1 MEIVP
6 KRKWQYPIAIEREYA
21 KYLVAYVQKE
31 MEIVESFLPEM
42 GEAVYRNGI
51 RTDGFGD
58 WLGNLVDKVQRKVKQ
73 KLSAFP
79 VLNKIFKQVNQHVNQ
94 QMVETTESVFGSR
107 PRQFNNTREFETI
120 KTIWTSQNTT
130 LIKSIDQQ
138 IMDKLRFAMTQ
149 RIIRTADKEQTIAD
163 LAKDIQDIAGVA
175 KNRAVLIA
183 TDQVGKLNS
192 QLTHYRQFNAG
203 ITEYVW
209 NTMKDS
215 RVRPVHASREGRK
228 FKWSDPPADGHPG
241 WAIRCRCTAL
251 PVYDT
256 DKMGVEPKPKTYKGL
271 ASGYGPYGFSETK
284 MTETVAVD
292 FNDDK
297 MIESMFSRFVKE
309 IAPKATKEYAIVVT
323 RSNRSFWLEGGT
335 GSVDITKV
343 GEDLYGAKVIHNHP
357 NRDGFLG
364 DCFGREDME
373 LLIEYNLSY
382 LDVCSGLGRFRS
394 RYNGKRITPTEMLN
408 MYEKAYSE
416 IVAAHIRALK
426 TMEHNQ
432 LEAMKQLRKNLDGLI
447 FEEL

>member
-31 MEIVESFLPEM
+31 MEIVESFLPEL

-73 KLSAFP
+73 KLSALP

-138 IMDKLRFAMTQ
+138 IMDKIRYAMSQ
-149 RIIRTADKEQTIAD
+149 RIIRTADREQTIAV
-163 LAKDIQDIAGVA
+163 LAKDIQEIARVSE
-175 KNRAVLIA
+175 NRAVLIA

-192 QLTHYRQFNAG
+192 QLTQYRQFNAG
-203 ITEYVW
+203 IEEYIW

-215 RVRPVHASREGRK
+215 RVRPEHAAREWEKSKKK
-228 FKWSDPPADGHPG
+228 FKWSEPPADGHPG

-251 PVYDT
+251 PVIDT
-256 DKMGVEPKPKTYKGL
+256 DKIGVEPKAGTYK
-271 ASGYGPYGFSETK
+271 
-284 MTETVAVD
+284 V
-292 FNDDK
+292 
-297 MIESMFSRFVKE
+297 VK
-309 IAPKATKEYAIVVT
+309 
-323 RSNRSFWLEGGT
+323 
-335 GSVDITKV
+335 
-343 GEDLYGAKVIHNHP
+343 
-357 NRDGFLG
+357 
-364 DCFGREDME
+364 
-373 LLIEYNLSY
+373 
-382 LDVCSGLGRFRS
+382 
-394 RYNGKRITPTEMLN
+394 
-408 MYEKAYSE
+408 
-416 IVAAHIRALK
+416 
-426 TMEHNQ
+426 
-432 LEAMKQLRKNLDGLI
+432 
-447 FEEL
+447 